1 MDKPLPQ
8 TLPVGSSFEERETF
22 ERWQA
27 DYRKVRSIIL
37 VSISNDVQKQ
47 YDRLDDVTSILQRMK
62 EVYAIPD
69 RHTRYVATKELFRS
83 KMTEGSSVQDHRIK
97 MLSLVKKVE
106 DLKAELDNDTY
117 IDVILQSLPLS
128 YDPFIVNFNM
138 NGLEKSINELIN
150 ILVQYEATIKKSASS
165 VLVGETS
172 TSKVKG
178 KRVGRCK
185 RKKDKAKAKTVIVAK
200 DAKSAPVAPVGMGKG
215 KKKMGTYQL
224 SRANNICDYCREKG
238 HWKRDCPNL
247 SPNQGMFV
255 VEVDMITNYASR
267 VLDTSCGA
275 HICNDLQ
282 VLQRNRKLSKDE
294 VVLRLSDGKAVAA
307 EAMVLLMCW
316 FWHARLGHI
325 SQDRMK
331 RLVDSKSLK
340 IDNLDNLPACESCL
354 KGKMTR
360 KPFIGQSTFANGLL
374 DLIYID
380 VCRLLN
386 TQTRGGFSYFIIFTD
401 DHSRYDYFYLM
412 WYKSE
417 AFMRVRLEVENQIGR
432 NIKILQSDQGG
443 DI

>member
-27 DYRKVRSIIL
+27 DHRKVRSIIL

-69 RHTRYVATKELFRS
+69 RHTRYVATKELFRA

-106 DLKAELDNDTY
+106 DLKAGLDNDTY
-117 IDVILQSLPLS
+117 INVILQSLPLS

-200 DAKSAPVAPVGMGKG
+200 DAKSAPVAPVEWARERGRWVLTSSQGQTISATIAVRKG
-215 KKKMGTYQL
+215 IG
-224 SRANNICDYCREKG
+224 REIVPIYLLIK
-238 HWKRDCPNL
+238 
-247 SPNQGMFV
+247 
-255 VEVDMITNYASR
+255 
-267 VLDTSCGA
+267 
-275 HICNDLQ
+275 

-307 EAMVLLMCW
+307 EAV
-316 FWHARLGHI
+316 GI
-325 SQDRMK
+325 IN
-331 RLVDSKSLK
+331 LV
-340 IDNLDNLPACESCL
+340 I
-354 KGKMTR
+354 
-360 KPFIGQSTFANGLL
+360 NG
-374 DLIYID
+374 
-380 VCRLLN
+380 
-386 TQTRGGFSYFIIFTD
+386 
-401 DHSRYDYFYLM
+401 
-412 WYKSE
+412 
-417 AFMRVRLEVENQIGR
+417 RVRLELKDCYFVPSMIK
-432 NIKILQSDQGG
+432 NIISILLLDNVVLSF
-443 DI
+443 